1 MKYIRENNM
10 EMQAKVKRAVAG
22 RRTESRRVR
31 LLRFLH
37 LRMKVTKKMKRRLV
51 VKMHIISRSRQELN

>member
-1 MKYIRENNM
+1 M